1 MRRHVFR
8 DDRAGANERILP
20 YGDAGQDRR
29 IRAYRSARLHD
40 RWDEGPILGALHG
53 AVGIRGPRA
62 LIVCEHYAV
71 TDENIVFYRHPL
83 ADKTMRRD
91 LTILADNHPLLYLY
105 ERSDPRIIT
114 YFTLIQVDEIKN
126 ADILSNKHIS
136 YLFLG

>member
-53 AVGIRGPRA
+53 AVGIRRARA
-62 LIVCEHYAV
+62 LIVCEHDTV

-83 ADKTMRRD
+83 AYKTMRRD
-91 LTILADNHPLLYLY
+91 LTILADDHPLLYLH
-105 ERSDPRIIT
+105 ERSDSRIIT
-114 YFTLIQVDEIKN
+114 YFTLIQVDEIQSAN
-126 ADILSNKHIS
+126 IL
-136 YLFLG
+136 

>member
-29 IRAYRSARLHD
+29 IRAYRSARLHN
-40 RWDEGPILGALHG
+40 RWDESPILGALHG

-62 LIVCEHYAV
+62 LIVRKHDTV

-83 ADKTMRRD
+83 ADKRMRRD
-91 LTILADNHPLLYLY
+91 LAILANNHPLLYLY
-105 ERSDPRIIT
+105 ECRDPGMIT
-114 YFTLIQVDEIKN
+114 YLTLIQVDEIKN
-126 ADILSNKHIS
+126 PDILSDKNIS
-136 YLFLG
+136 YLFRG

>member
-8 DDRAGANERILP
+8 DDRAGANERIFP

-40 RWDEGPILGALHG
+40 RRDEGPILGPLHG

-62 LIVCEHYAV
+62 LIVCEHDAV
-71 TDENIVFYRHPL
+71 TDENIVFYRHAL

-91 LTILADNHPLLYLY
+91 LTILADTHPLLYLY
-105 ERSDPRIIT
+105 KRSDPRIIT
-114 YFTLIQVDEIKN
+114 YFTFIQVD
-126 ADILSNKHIS
+126 
-136 YLFLG
+136 

>member
-29 IRAYRSARLHD
+29 IRAYRSARLHN

-62 LIVCEHYAV
+62 LIVCEHDAV
-71 TDENIVFYRHPL
+71 TDGNIVFYRHAL

-91 LTILADNHPLLYLY
+91 LTILADNHPLLHLH
-105 ERSDPRIIT
+105 ECGNLRIIT
-114 YFTLIQVDEIKN
+114 YFTLIQVDEIQN
-126 ADILSNKHIS
+126 ADILSDKHIS